1 MSVPPKACLHI
12 SSFFLA
18 SCTNERECM
27 YYSQGV
33 GYFQKNEHVD
43 GDQIFLLTSE
53 LSAKCGYINGTTVWI
68 FKIEK
73 VWPCRHRHT
82 CWCVCVW
89 GGLNARGV
97 YFYTIFGKLEFNV
110 NTCPQGIFT
119 KLVSALEPIHRA
131 GLALILN
138 RKSVVLQRRA

>member
-1 MSVPPKACLHI
+1 MVQQSEYLKLRKFDPVGTDTLV
-12 SSFFLA
+12 
-18 SCTNERECM
+18 
-27 YYSQGV
+27 GV
-33 GYFQKNEHVD
+33 
-43 GDQIFLLTSE
+43 
-53 LSAKCGYINGTTVWI
+53 
-68 FKIEK
+68 
-73 VWPCRHRHT
+73 
-82 CWCVCVW
+82 CVCV